1 MNQTPTQAPNLAPT
15 QPAGDHLHTNHHP
28 DWKVCNQTPLEL
40 GEGPR
45 LLPDGRVLAVDILRG
60 QLWQVDLESPD
71 RTVLLQELAVTLGA
85 IAPVWASE
93 TAMLAAAGDGIA
105 VLDGGLVT
113 WLAGTD
119 GNRAFSAA
127 DPSTAGTDVRMND
140 AVCDPAGRFW
150 AGTMALDATPGA
162 GALHR
167 VDTDGTI
174 STVLTGL
181 AIPNGPAFN
190 ADGSLM
196 YLADSAAGTITRYQ
210 VDTETGALGDGQAF
224 ATVSGGSPD
233 GMITDTEDHLWVAI
247 WGAGRIHRYRP
258 NGALERILHVPAQQP
273 TSICFAGDAMTTL
286 VVTTAAIDLGS
297 PGVFDGLILMADVGI
312 SGRPTPSAR
321 IGAGSSLNLAATS
334 PVDPSRTQPETP
346 EANQDPR

>member
-1 MNQTPTQAPNLAPT
+1 MPETAQQSDEKQNLMNQTPPQEARQAAT
-15 QPAGDHLHTNHHP
+15 QPATDHHHADHHP
-28 DWKVCNQTPLEL
+28 DWRVCNQLPLEL

-71 RTVLLQELAVTLGA
+71 QTVLLQELPVPLGA
-85 IAPVWASE
+85 IAPISGSE
-93 TAMLAAAGDGIA
+93 TALLAAAGDGIA

-113 WLAGTD
+113 WLVGPN
-119 GNRAFSAA
+119 GGSAFSAA
-127 DPSTAGTDVRMND
+127 DPLTAGSEVRMND

-150 AGTMALDATPGA
+150 AGTMALDAAPGA
-162 GALHR
+162 GSLHM

-181 AIPNGPAFN
+181 TIPNGPAFT

-210 VDTETGALGDGQAF
+210 VDIETGALRDGQAF
-224 ATVSGGSPD
+224 VTVSDGSPD
-233 GMITDTEDHLWVAI
+233 GMITDNEDHLWVAI

-258 NGALERILHVPAQQP
+258 EGSIERILHVPAQQP
-273 TSICFAGDAMTTL
+273 TSICFAGKSMTTL
-286 VVTTAAIDLGS
+286 VVTTAAIDLDS
-297 PGVFDGLILMADVGI
+297 PGAFDGLILSADVGI
-312 SGRPTPSAR
+312 RGRATPSAW
-321 IGAGSSLNLAATS
+321 IPTAKGAS
-334 PVDPSRTQPETP
+334 
-346 EANQDPR
+346 

>member
-1 MNQTPTQAPNLAPT
+1 MPETAQQSDEKQNPMNQTPTQRAT
-15 QPAGDHLHTNHHP
+15 DHHHADYHP
-28 DWKVCNQTPLEL
+28 DWRACNQTPLEL

-71 RTVLLQELAVTLGA
+71 RTVLLQELSVPLGA
-85 IAPVWASE
+85 IAPISGSE
-93 TAMLAAAGDGIA
+93 TALLAAAGEGIA

-113 WLAGTD
+113 WLTGTD
-119 GNRAFSAA
+119 GNSAFSAA
-127 DPSTAGTDVRMND
+127 DLFTAGTDVRMND

-167 VDTDGTI
+167 VGTDGTI

-181 AIPNGPAFN
+181 TIPNGPAFTAN
-190 ADGSLM
+190 GSLM
-196 YLADSAAGTITRYQ
+196 YLADSAAGTITGYQ
-210 VDTETGALGDGQAF
+210 VDIETGSLGDGQAF
-224 ATVSGGSPD
+224 ATVSDGSPD
-233 GMITDTEDHLWVAI
+233 GMITDNEDHLWVAI

-258 NGALERILHVPAQQP
+258 DGSIERILHVPAQQP
-273 TSICFAGDAMTTL
+273 TSICFAGEAMTTL
-286 VVTTAAIDLGS
+286 VVTTAAIDLDT
-297 PGVFDGLILMADVGI
+297 PGAFDGLILSADVGI

-321 IGAGSSLNLAATS
+321 NEAV
-334 PVDPSRTQPETP
+334 PVT
-346 EANQDPR
+346 A